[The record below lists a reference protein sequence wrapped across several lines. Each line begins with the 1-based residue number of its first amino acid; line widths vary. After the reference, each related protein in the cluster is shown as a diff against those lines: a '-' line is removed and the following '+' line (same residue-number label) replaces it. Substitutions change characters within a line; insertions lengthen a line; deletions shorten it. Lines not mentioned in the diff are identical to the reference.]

1 MSRWSREAGV
11 TQDIGGLNQIQ
22 QSTRKKRLPA
32 GAGDVQTS
40 DGIAGFG
47 MGGVSKTSDGPHDK
61 TEGR

>member
-1 MSRWSREAGV
+1 MQSREASA
-11 TQDIGGLNQIQ
+11 TQDIGRFNKIQ
-22 QSTRKKRLPA
+22 QFTRKKTLLA